1 MKKLFPLLLL
11 LASMAPVLAC
21 STFLINRN
29 GQLVFGR
36 NYDWVSGNGILM
48 VNSAGLMKTS
58 FVPGSK
64 SVSWMA
70 RYGSVSFNQFGKEM
84 PHGGMNEKGLVVEL
98 MWLQGTSY
106 PATDQRA
113 AVNEL
118 QWVQYQLDN
127 CSSIEEVIATD
138 KLIRIDRNNAAP
150 LHFLIADASGKAAT
164 IEFLNGKMVVH
175 KGKDLRYPVLTNST
189 YESSLQQLDPATRS
203 KEPSNSFDR
212 FTQACSLLQ
221 QYQTGNSNA
230 APVDYAFTML
240 NKVSQSQYTKWSIVY
255 DITNKKIE
263 FITLG
268 NEKRRN
274 ISFADLDF
282 QCNGSGK
289 FVDINA
295 ALQGDLAGRLTPLS
309 AEQNLKVIRQSAT
322 ESRTHLQIAD
332 EAITALGEYFST
344 VKCK

>member
-1 MKKLFPLLLL
+1 MKKLFTLLLL
-11 LASMAPVLAC
+11 LASMAPVFAC

-64 SVSWMA
+64 SISWMA

-84 PHGGMNEKGLVVEL
+84 PHGGMNEKGLVVEI
-98 MWLQGTSY
+98 MWLHGTSY
-106 PATDQRA
+106 PSTDQRA

-127 CSSIEEVIATD
+127 CSTIEEVIATD
-138 KLIRIDRNNAAP
+138 KLLRIDRNNAAP

-164 IEFLNGKMVVH
+164 VEFLNGKMVVH
-175 KGKDLRYPVLTNST
+175 KGDDLRFPVLTNST

-203 KEPSNSFDR
+203 KEPSNSYDR

-221 QYQTGNSNA
+221 QYQAGSSKVH
-230 APVDYAFTML
+230 PVDYAFTML

-255 DITNKKIE
+255 DISNKKIE
-263 FITLG
+263 FITVG
-268 NEKRRN
+268 NEQRRS

-282 QCNGSGK
+282 KCDGTGR

-295 ALQGDLAGRLTPLS
+295 ALQGDIAGKLAPLN
-309 AEQNLKVIRQSAT
+309 AAQNLQVIRQSSV
-322 ESRTHLQIAD
+322 ESRTHLQIAE
-332 EAITALGEYFST
+332 EAIQALGEYFST
-344 VKCK
+344 VKCR

>member
-1 MKKLFPLLLL
+1 MKKLLTLLLL
-11 LASMAPVLAC
+11 LASIVPVLAC

-48 VNSAGLMKTS
+48 VNSAGLLKTS

-64 SVSWMA
+64 SISWMA

-118 QWVQYQLDN
+118 QWIQYQLDN
-127 CSSIEEVIATD
+127 CASIEEVIATD
-138 KLIRIDRNNAAP
+138 KLLRIDRNNAAP
-150 LHFLIADASGKAAT
+150 LHYLIADASGKAAT
-164 IEFLNGKMVVH
+164 IEFLNGAMVVH
-175 KGKDLRYPVLTNST
+175 KGNELRFPVLTNST
-189 YESSLQQLDPATRS
+189 YESSLQQLDPSTRS

-212 FTQACSLLQ
+212 FTTACSLLQ
-221 QYQTGNSNA
+221 QYQSGNSNIP
-230 APVDYAFTML
+230 PVDYAFTML

-255 DITNKKIE
+255 DISNKKIE
-263 FITLG
+263 FITQG
-268 NEKRRN
+268 NEKRRS
-274 ISFADLDF
+274 IGFADLDF
-282 QCNGSGK
+282 KCNGAGK

-295 ALQGDLAGRLTPLS
+295 ALQGDLTKQLAPLNV
-309 AEQNLKVIRQSAT
+309 EQNLKVIRQSAI
-322 ESRTHLQIAD
+322 ESRTHVQIA
-332 EAITALGEYFST
+332 EESIVALGEYFST